1 MKRFPFVIG
10 STIAGLAGVLG
21 FHSQNTMHA
30 LTNALPITSRGPQ
43 GAARSAGYPVNR
55 VNPASTV
62 PAGSPQVS
70 PTTSAV
76 GNREQYGYGILSVRV
91 TVSGSK
97 VVSLQVADLQTADS
111 YSQQIA
117 NQVIPYLRREVRRML
132 RDMAAAYKPSKAQM
146 EAAGSP
152 EDVHALVAEAYKRFL
167 AEEDAALRG
176 EPGELP
182 LKPEDEE
189 VPVPGRIIVACPKC
203 GQKVGTQELREH
215 MAAAHGEGA

>member
-117 NQVIPYLRREVRRML
+117 NQVIPYLRREVL
-132 RDMAAAYKPSKAQM
+132 AAQSARIQGISGATYTS
-146 EAAGSP
+146 
-152 EDVHALVAEAYKRFL
+152 EAY
-167 AEEDAALRG
+167 ASSVQSALDK
-176 EPGELP
+176 LHV
-182 LKPEDEE
+182 K
-189 VPVPGRIIVACPKC
+189 
-203 GQKVGTQELREH
+203 
-215 MAAAHGEGA
+215 